1 MKLQVRGYRLPTHPL
16 ESIFTQVHSQEQ
28 NSGFCQAVISS
39 PNMHG
44 KRSNRRVIFKR
55 FASVLTCWKRLIF
68 LATAG
73 GMSCSHWE
81 LRWNGI
87 HKSELSSWRVLHK
100 FGKVFY
106 ENKQKHGLNLYLYPW
121 MYVETKHKSKDLVR
135 YDQTMVSCLHGVGL
149 ILGDWQLRWYHAIA
163 GCFVNIWYRVAFIS
177 FGNQSWFTVAILF
190 QLVLLSVYW
199 TRATVFTNQM
209 QGSSRSHLS
218 LARFPT
224 LQVLHYVFIL
234 NSHWL
239 FRFRIGCIGYFD
251 FALLKWK
258 SLDLVYG

>member
-16 ESIFTQVHSQEQ
+16 KSIFTQVHSQEQ

-135 YDQTMVSCLHGVGL
+135 YDQTMVFCLYGVGL

-177 FGNQSWFTVAILF
+177 CGNQSWFTVAILS
-190 QLVLLSVYW
+190 QLV
-199 TRATVFTNQM
+199 F
-209 QGSSRSHLS
+209 
-218 LARFPT
+218 
-224 LQVLHYVFIL
+224 FICLL
-234 NSHWL
+234 NSRHCFHQSDARL
-239 FRFRIGCIGYFD
+239 KPVSSQSGAISNSSSSSLCLYFE
-251 FALLKWK
+251 FPLG
-258 SLDLVYG
+258 SLDFVLGVLAILILRYSNENL

>member
-16 ESIFTQVHSQEQ
+16 KSIFTQVHSQEQ
-28 NSGFCQAVISS
+28 NSGFYQAVISS

-135 YDQTMVSCLHGVGL
+135 YDQTMVSCLYGVVL

-177 FGNQSWFTVAILF
+177 CGNQSWFTVAILSQLVFFYLSIELAPLFSPIRCKAQAGLISVWRDF
-190 QLVLLSVYW
+190 QLFKF
-199 TRATVFTNQM
+199 FTM
-209 QGSSRSHLS
+209 S
-218 LARFPT
+218 LFWIP
-224 LQVLHYVFIL
+224 
-234 NSHWL
+234 
-239 FRFRIGCIGYFD
+239 IG
-251 FALLKWK
+251 
-258 SLDLVYG
+258 SLDFVLGVLAILILRYSNENL